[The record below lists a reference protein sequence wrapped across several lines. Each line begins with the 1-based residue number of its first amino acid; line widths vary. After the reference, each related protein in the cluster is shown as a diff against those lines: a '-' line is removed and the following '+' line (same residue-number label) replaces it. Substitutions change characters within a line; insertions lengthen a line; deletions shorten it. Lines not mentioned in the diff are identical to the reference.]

1 MNKIEV
7 LKRERDSLEIIKD
20 LPLFAKTGWESI
32 PEDDIQRLKWYGLFL
47 RNPTPGYFMIRVRIP
62 GGHATSAQLRTLAEI
77 AKIFGNEQLD
87 FTTRQQIQV
96 RHLQIEH
103 VPEVFERMD
112 EVGLTSLQTGLDN
125 VRNIMTCPVAGLSLT
140 ECIDATPLVH
150 ALNQEIVGNREYT
163 NLPRKFNVAITGCPE
178 NCLHAE
184 TQDLALVPATKEIDG
199 EETQGFNVLV
209 GGKLGSGGY
218 RIATHLD
225 VFVLPDEAVAVSCAV
240 IRAFRDYGFRDSRTT
255 ARLAFLLEE
264 WGEVRFRIEVE
275 RQMGKALM
283 TAGVDAR
290 KKSDTTHGGVF
301 RQHQQGL
308 NYAGLN
314 IPVGRM
320 QAEDL
325 LGLTRLAECYGNSEL
340 RLGANQSLVI
350 PHIHDKSLGE
360 FLEEP
365 LLQQFGYN
373 PSPVRK
379 GLVSC
384 VGNDYCNLA
393 VIETKSQAMKTAA
406 ALEAKVGSEI
416 KPITMHWSGCPAGC
430 GNHLVADIGFLG
442 KKIKRRGQI
451 VDAVDVYVGGR
462 SGLNA
467 KLATKLLEDVPCDEL
482 SDVLAGVLPYHTRE
496 KMHREKKRMRPSPKP
511 ISIKASTSQDPGSTP
526 TLKSSPVALENQQL
540 VKLG

>member
-1 MNKIEV
+1 MNKMEV
-7 LKRERDSLEIIKD
+7 LKRERDGLEIIKD
-20 LPLFAKTGWESI
+20 IPLFAKTGWESI

-47 RNPTPGYFMIRVRIP
+47 RNPTPGYFMVRVRIP
-62 GGHATSAQLRTLAEI
+62 GGRATSAQLRTLAEI
-77 AKIFGNEQLD
+77 AKTFGNGQLD

-103 VPEVFERMD
+103 VPEVFARMD

-125 VRNIMTCPVAGLSLT
+125 VRNIMTCPVAGLSPS
-140 ECIDATPLVH
+140 ECMDATPLVH

-163 NLPRKFNVAITGCPE
+163 NLPRKFNVVITGCPD

-199 EETQGFNVLV
+199 EEKQGFNVLV

-218 RIATHLD
+218 RIATPLD
-225 VFVLPDEAVAVSCAV
+225 VFVLPDEAVEVSCAV

-264 WGEVRFRIEVE
+264 WGEVRFRVEVE
-275 RQMGKALM
+275 RQMGRALW
-283 TAGVDAR
+283 TAGEDAR
-290 KKSDTTHGGVF
+290 KKSNTTHGGVF
-301 RQHQQGL
+301 RQTQPGL
-308 NYAGLN
+308 NYAGLH

-325 LGLTRLAECYGNSEL
+325 LGLTRLAERYGTSEL
-340 RLGANQSLVI
+340 RLGANQSFVI
-350 PHIHDKSLGE
+350 PHIHDKALGD

-406 ALEAKVGSEI
+406 ALEAKVGSHI

-430 GNHLVADIGFLG
+430 GNHLVADIGLLG

-462 SGLNA
+462 SGPDA

-511 ISIKASTSQDPGSTP
+511 ASIKASTSQDPGSTP
-526 TLKSSPVALENQQL
+526 TLNSRPVASENQQL
-540 VKLG
+540 VKWG

>member
-7 LKRERDSLEIIKD
+7 LKRERDGLEIIKD
-20 LPLFAKTGWESI
+20 IPLFAKTGWESI
-32 PEDDIQRLKWYGLFL
+32 SEDDIQRLKWYGLFL

-62 GGHATSAQLRTLAEI
+62 GGRATSAQLRTLAEI
-77 AKIFGNEQLD
+77 AKTFGNGQLD

-103 VPEVFERMD
+103 VPEVFARMD

-125 VRNIMTCPVAGLSLT
+125 VRNIMTCPVAGLSPS
-140 ECIDATPLVH
+140 ECFDATPLIH
-150 ALNQEIVGNREYT
+150 ALDQEIVGNREYT
-163 NLPRKFNVAITGCPE
+163 NLPRKFNVVITGCPD

-199 EETQGFNVLV
+199 EEKKGFNVLV

-218 RIATHLD
+218 RIATPLD
-225 VFVLPDEAVAVSCAV
+225 VFVLPHEAVEVSCAV

-255 ARLAFLLEE
+255 ARLSFLLEE
-264 WGEVRFRIEVE
+264 WGDIRFRVEVE

-283 TAGVDAR
+283 TAGKDAR
-290 KKSDTTHGGVF
+290 KKSEHTHGGVF
-301 RQHQQGL
+301 RQQQPGL
-308 NYAGLN
+308 NYAGLQ

-325 LGLTRLAECYGNSEL
+325 LGIAGLAERYGTSEL

-350 PHIHDKSLGE
+350 PHIHDKALGD

-379 GLVSC
+379 GLVCC
-384 VGNDYCNLA
+384 VGNDYCNPA

-406 ALEAKVGSEI
+406 ALEAKVGSDI

-430 GNHLVADIGFLG
+430 GNHLVADIGFLR
-442 KKIKRRGQI
+442 KKIKRGGQI

-462 SGLNA
+462 SGPDA
-467 KLATKLLEDVPCDEL
+467 KIATKLLEDVPCDEL
-482 SDVLAGVLPYHTRE
+482 SDVLAGVLPYHARE
-496 KMHREKKRMRPSPKP
+496 KMHREKKRMRPNPKP
-511 ISIKASTSQDPGSTP
+511 ASIKASTSQDPGSTP
-526 TLKSSPVALENQQL
+526 TLKIGPVASENQQL